1 VPRVVI
7 LGCGTNVGKT
17 RVGVA
22 LLRELKARSRPCL
35 GLKPIESG
43 IPDCRG
49 GKSGPPAGSDA
60 AQLTAA
66 GSFDPA
72 IRHPLHAL
80 PAPVSPHLAARS
92 VGVALQVGE
101 VAAWVSEAEATLTMQ
116 VSSQGA
122 NFTVIETAGGVFT
135 PLSLSSSNFDL
146 ARALEPAI
154 WVLVAADALGV
165 LHDVSATLQAMTA
178 RGRSP
183 DHLVL
188 SSAREPDA
196 STGTNALELATLGI
210 ANPIAVL
217 ARNDDRAIAALV
229 DRLLAGSDEQA
240 R

>member
-1 VPRVVI
+1 MPRVVI

-22 LLRELKARSRPCL
+22 LLRELKARSCPCL

-43 IPDCRG
+43 IPSDREHR
-49 GKSGPPAGSDA
+49 SGPPAGSDA
-60 AQLTAA
+60 AQLAAA
-66 GSFDPA
+66 GSVDPA
-72 IRHPLHAL
+72 VRHPLHAL

-92 VGVALQVGE
+92 VGIALQIGE
-101 VAAWVSEAEATLTMQ
+101 VTGWVRQAEAALTTH
-116 VSSQGA
+116 VSSPGA
-122 NFTVIETAGGVFT
+122 SFTVIETAGGVFT
-135 PLSLSSSNFDL
+135 PLSMSASNFDL

-178 RGRSP
+178 RGRPP
-183 DHLVL
+183 DHLLL
-188 SSAREPDA
+188 SSARAPDA

-210 ANPIAVL
+210 AAPIAVL
-217 ARNDDRAIAALV
+217 ARNDDRAIGALV
-229 DRLLAGSDEQA
+229 DRLLAVRDEPE